1 LRGSFFGRRRQLP
14 RAGRAAAWWNSGAL
28 AVHCPAIL
36 RVAGRWPAGGAPARR
51 SAQRDDN
58 PGMSSLVIGLI
69 VVYAVFF
76 ALINLIVTWRAA

>member
-1 LRGSFFGRRRQLP
+1 
-14 RAGRAAAWWNSGAL
+14 
-28 AVHCPAIL
+28 V
-36 RVAGRWPAGGAPARR
+36 RWPYTVRRSFESPADGRPGAHPHGA